1 MSPTTIGVLGHTGR
15 IGSQVVK
22 HLIKYHQ
29 QGKIR
34 LVILHRPSSNISNL
48 PEDVETRVI
57 KLDKDEPEKHFEAVK
72 GLNVVMYVELSMVT
86 APS

>member
-1 MSPTTIGVLGHTGR
+1 MSRTSVGVLGHTGR

-22 HLIKYHQ
+22 HLVEYHK

-48 PEDVETRVI
+48 PEDVETRVLN
-57 KLDKDEPEKHFEAVK
+57 LDKDEPDKHFEAIK
-72 GLNVVMYVELSMVT
+72 GLQVVM
-86 APS
+86 